1 MTTDNESITLTSPHH
16 DKLGSLHCGV
26 TREGFVAVAGDTADI
41 SDGEKVDF
49 ERTHVTVT
57 RKSGEYTFTRHSH

>member
-1 MTTDNESITLTSPHH
+1 MTTGNESITLTAPHH

-41 SDGEKVDF
+41 TDGAQVEF
-49 ERTHVTVT
+49 ERSHVTVM
-57 RKSGEYTFTRHSH
+57 RKGGDYTFTHHN